1 MARAARIAK
10 HRGPTAHLH
19 QFRGVTLP
27 GRVALEYRRFTDYFR
42 GFDKVA
48 AVREIFG
55 PRTAQILRSTKVEF
69 FSSRWGYM
77 GVSDE
82 DGHLLVSTHYLRT
95 GAPRDIYLDV
105 IHELVHVR
113 QFRDGRKLFPRGFE
127 YPDSPT
133 EIEAYKHCIAEGRRL
148 GMTDRQILEYLKV
161 FWMDKAELRRLARNV
176 GLKVPR
182 SKRTKTR
189 R

>member
-1 MARAARIAK
+1 MARGVRIAK
-10 HRGPTAHLH
+10 VPQVEASIPRIVHVP
-19 QFRGVTLP
+19 
-27 GRVALEYRRFTDYFR
+27 YRRFMDYFR
-42 GFDKVA
+42 GFEHVD
-48 AVREIFG
+48 AVRAIFG
-55 PRTAQILRSTKVEF
+55 PRTAQILRGVKVEF
-69 FSSRWGYM
+69 FTSRWGYM

-95 GAPRDIYLDV
+95 GNPRDIYLDV
-105 IHELVHVR
+105 IHELVHVK
-113 QFRDGRKLFPRGFE
+113 QFRDGRKLFPRGFK

-148 GMTDRQILEYLKV
+148 GMTDRQILGYLKV

-182 SKRTKTR
+182 SKGTR
-189 R
+189 GRR

>member
-1 MARAARIAK
+1 MARTAK
-10 HRGPTAHLH
+10 SVKAPRLGVSIPRDVKVPYHRFIDFF
-19 QFRGVTLP
+19 Q
-27 GRVALEYRRFTDYFR
+27 
-42 GFDKVA
+42 GFEKVD
-48 AVREIFG
+48 AVRRIFG
-55 PRTAQILRSTKVEF
+55 PKTAQVLRTIRAEF
-69 FSSRWGYM
+69 FTSRWGYM

-95 GAPRDIYLDV
+95 GKVRDIYLDV
-105 IHELVHVR
+105 IHELVHVK

-133 EIEAYKHCIAEGRRL
+133 EVEAYKHCIAEGRRL
-148 GMTDRQILEYLKV
+148 GMTDPEILDYLKV
-161 FWMDKAELRRLARNV
+161 FWMEEADVRRLARNV

-182 SKRTKTR
+182 AKGPKAR